1 MPAEITNLLP
11 IILGCS
17 VLLNALLLI
26 ARWRSLREIRRLRS
40 DYDLAGRI
48 TDELEQLVSNRE
60 ADLVGLRVELKKQR
74 SRVEP
79 LQSKHD
85 GLKEGLREAEEQLAE
100 ARQAASKAE
109 EMLASLQGRFDAKC
123 EELEIATQNLHA
135 AYKQREQAIATSIRQ
150 TAKFDRIVEV
160 LDPSG
165 TLAEELSGG
174 GE

>member
-17 VLLNALLLI
+17 VLLNAVLLI

-40 DYDLAGRI
+40 DCDLAGRI
-48 TDELEQLVSNRE
+48 ADEMELLAEKHASEAKSAQAKLTKQLTRI
-60 ADLVGLRVELKKQR
+60 
-74 SRVEP
+74 EP
-79 LQSKHD
+79 LQQKHD

-135 AYKQREQAIATSIRQ
+135 AYKQREQAIATSMRQ